1 MLSWNEEMEPTLT
14 VWRNSDLSSGTANAN
29 GLGKGKEGRQCV
41 KDQEQ
46 RKDCHGNEV
55 SEVVRENG
63 ESAYSMKIRRH

>member
-1 MLSWNEEMEPTLT
+1 MRMGLVKEE
-14 VWRNSDLSSGTANAN
+14 
-29 GLGKGKEGRQCV
+29 EGRQCV

-63 ESAYSMKIRRH
+63 ESGYSMKIRRH